1 MEFKRAR
8 TDEQKNQRIDQIITV
23 TEALFQKHDY
33 ADITLKMVADQ
44 LDYTRGN
51 LYKYVSSKEVIF
63 LMIFERHLHN
73 WIEAVLHNFTSNL
86 PLPHEEFADQWSKI
100 MDKYQTMLEIDN
112 LLSSIIETN
121 VTFEQLIEF
130 KSVIIHDFYR
140 LLPIIRIQL
149 PFLDEGG
156 AKDFLYEQLMHASA
170 LYANVVAKK
179 RQQKV
184 LKICDPAYHF
194 IEFYPTFREYIYIQI
209 NGLAITQEK
218 TQN

>member
-1 MEFKRAR
+1 MKFKRAR
-8 TDEQKNQRIDQIITV
+8 TDEQKNQRINQIIAV
-23 TEALFQKHDY
+23 TESLFQKHDY

-63 LMIFERHLHN
+63 LMIFERQLHN
-73 WIEAVLHNFTSNL
+73 WIETVLYNFTAAG
-86 PLPHEEFADQWSKI
+86 PLPHEEFADRWSKI

-121 VTFEQLIEF
+121 ITFEQLIEF
-130 KSVIIHDFYR
+130 KSIIIHDFYR
-140 LLPIIRIQL
+140 LIPIICTQL
-149 PFLDEGG
+149 PFLDERE

-170 LYANVVAKK
+170 LYANVIAKK

-184 LKICDPAYHF
+184 LKICDPDYHF
-194 IEFYPTFREYIYIQI
+194 IEFHPTFKEYIYIQI
-209 NGLAITQEK
+209 NGLAVTHKQTK
-218 TQN
+218 N